1 MFFKRST
8 GLLITC
14 VLCLC
19 LAAGRGVLADKVGP
33 DEQEIPYEALR
44 SFTEIFGRIKAHYVE
59 NVDDEELLKSAIRG
73 MLSGLDPHSSYLDPE
88 DFTNLQESTAGE
100 FGGLGI
106 EVTMENG
113 FVKVVSPID
122 DTPAQRAGIQPGD
135 LIIRIDEK
143 PVKGMELSE
152 AVTLLRGKPGT
163 STELTIV
170 REGTATPLIVS
181 VERATIQVKS
191 VRARLLEPGYGYV
204 RISTFQ
210 VRSGPA
216 LFKAIEDLHKE
227 NKAPLKGMILDLRNN
242 PGGVLSS
249 AVEVA
254 DAFLDDGLIVYTKGR
269 TNEADLRQ
277 NATPGDVLNGAPMV
291 VLINGGSA
299 SASEIVAGAIQDH
312 VRGII
317 MGYPSFGKGSV
328 QTILELESGYAI
340 KLTTAH
346 YFTPSGR
353 SIQAEGIVPD
363 IKLSRAKL
371 ELLESTGSLDP
382 LRESSLSRHLSN
394 PNGRDAPQA
403 PVEIDSDTTDNK
415 KGDSGEESLSRL
427 DYELFEALNLLKGLN
442 ILQVK
447 GEKNT
452 KDT

>member
-8 GLLITC
+8 GFLMTC

-19 LAAGRGVLADKVGP
+19 LVAGRGVLADKVGP

-59 NVDDEELLKSAIRG
+59 EVDDEELLKNAIRG
-73 MLSGLDPHSSYLDPE
+73 MLSGLDPHSTYLDP
-88 DFTNLQESTAGE
+88 DAFTNLQESTAGE

-106 EVTMENG
+106 EVTMEDG

-122 DTPAQRAGIQPGD
+122 DTPAQRAGVQSGD

-163 STELTIV
+163 KTELTIV
-170 REGTATPLIVS
+170 RDNTSNPIILT
-181 VERATIQVKS
+181 VERAIIHIKS

-216 LFKAIEDLHKE
+216 LIEAIEDLYKE
-227 NKAPLKGMILDLRNN
+227 NKLPLKGLILDLRNN

-277 NATPGDVLNGAPMV
+277 NATPGDVLHGAPMV

-328 QTILELESGYAI
+328 QTILELENDYAI

-371 ELLESTGSLDP
+371 ELLDRSGGMDP
-382 LRESSLSRHLSN
+382 LRESSLSRHLNNPNHQDVPEETDRDTTGDEAPGEENLSN
-394 PNGRDAPQA
+394 P
-403 PVEIDSDTTDNK
+403 
-415 KGDSGEESLSRL
+415 

-442 ILQVK
+442 IMQVK
-447 GEKNT
+447 GEKNSNNT
-452 KDT
+452 

>member
-1 MFFKRST
+1 MFFNRST

-14 VLCLC
+14 MLCLL
-19 LAAGRGVLADKVGP
+19 LATGRGVLADKVDP

-59 NVDDEELLKSAIRG
+59 EVDDEELLKNAVRG
-73 MLSGLDPHSSYLDPE
+73 MLSGLDPHSAYLDP
-88 DFTNLQESTAGE
+88 DAFTNLQESTAGE

-106 EVTMENG
+106 EVTMEDG

-135 LIIRIDEK
+135 LIIRIDDK
-143 PVKGMELSE
+143 PVKGMELPE
-152 AVTLLRGKPGT
+152 AVTLLRGKPG
-163 STELTIV
+163 SKTELTIV
-170 REGTATPLIVS
+170 RDGASNPVILT
-181 VERATIQVKS
+181 VERAVIHVKS
-191 VRARLLEPGYGYV
+191 VRSRLLEPDYGYV
-204 RISTFQ
+204 RVSTFQ

-216 LFKAIEDLHKE
+216 VISAIEKLQEE
-227 NKAPLKGMILDLRNN
+227 NKSRLKGLVLDLRNN

-254 DAFLDDGLIVYTKGR
+254 DAFLDEGLIVYTKGR
-269 TNEADLRQ
+269 TTEADLRQ
-277 NATPGDVLNGAPMV
+277 NATPGDVLHGAPMV

-328 QTILELESGYAI
+328 QTILELDNDHAI

-371 ELLESTGSLDP
+371 ELLDRTLGMDP

-394 PNGRDAPQA
+394 PNHLDDPQEA
-403 PVEIDSDTTDNK
+403 GGSDNK
-415 KGDSGEESLSRL
+415 ESNNGSEEGDNLANL

-442 ILQVK
+442 ILQVNGGK
-447 GEKNT
+447 KNS
-452 KDT
+452 

>member
-1 MFFKRST
+1 MFFSRST

-19 LAAGRGVLADKVGP
+19 LIAGRGVLADKVGAE
-33 DEQEIPYEALR
+33 EQEIPYEALR
-44 SFTEIFGRIKAHYVE
+44 SFTEIFGQVKAHYVE
-59 NVDDEELLKSAIRG
+59 DVDDEELLKSAIRG
-73 MLSGLDPHSSYLDPE
+73 MLSGLDPHSAYLDP
-88 DFTNLQESTAGE
+88 DAFTNLQESTAGE
-100 FGGLGI
+100 FGGLGV
-106 EVTMENG
+106 EVTMEDG

-135 LIIRIDEK
+135 LIIRIDDK

-152 AVTLLRGKPGT
+152 AVTLLRGKPG
-163 STELTIV
+163 SKTELTIV
-170 REGTATPLIVS
+170 RDGSANPIILT
-181 VERATIQVKS
+181 VERAIVQVKS
-191 VRARLLEPGYGYV
+191 VRSRLLEPDYGYV

-216 LFKAIEDLHKE
+216 VVDAVEDLQKE
-227 NKAPLKGMILDLRNN
+227 NKSPLKGLILDLRNN

-269 TNEADLRQ
+269 INEADLRQ
-277 NATPGDVLNGAPMV
+277 NATPGDVLHGAPMV

-312 VRGII
+312 VRGIL

-328 QTILELESGYAI
+328 QTILELDNGYAI

-363 IKLSRAKL
+363 IKLNRAKL
-371 ELLESTGSLDP
+371 ELLDHARGIDP

-394 PNGRDAPQA
+394 PNQQENLQEPGKPEDAKP
-403 PVEIDSDTTDNK
+403 DDD
-415 KGDSGEESLSRL
+415 GSGEDSLSNL

-447 GEKNT
+447 GEKDSKNT
-452 KDT
+452 

>member
-1 MFFKRST
+1 MFFNRST

-14 VLCLC
+14 MLCLL
-19 LAAGRGVLADKVGP
+19 LATGRGVLADKVDP

-59 NVDDEELLKSAIRG
+59 EVDDEELLKSAVRG
-73 MLSGLDPHSSYLDPE
+73 MLSGLDPHSAYLDP
-88 DFTNLQESTAGE
+88 DAFTNLQESTAGE

-106 EVTMENG
+106 EVTMEDG

-135 LIIRIDEK
+135 LIIRIDDK

-152 AVTLLRGKPGT
+152 AVTLLRGKPG
-163 STELTIV
+163 SKTELTIV
-170 REGTATPLIVS
+170 RDGASNPIILT
-181 VERATIQVKS
+181 VERAVIHVKS
-191 VRARLLEPGYGYV
+191 VRSRLLEPDYGYV
-204 RISTFQ
+204 RVSTFQ

-216 LFKAIEDLHKE
+216 VINAIEKLEEE
-227 NKAPLKGMILDLRNN
+227 NKSRLKGLVLDLRNN

-254 DAFLDDGLIVYTKGR
+254 DAFLDEGLIVYTKGR
-269 TNEADLRQ
+269 TTDADLRQ
-277 NATPGDVLNGAPMV
+277 NATPGDVLHGAPMV

-328 QTILELESGYAI
+328 QTILELDNDHAI

-371 ELLESTGSLDP
+371 ELLDRTLGMDP
-382 LRESSLSRHLSN
+382 LRESSLSRHLTN
-394 PNGRDAPQA
+394 PNHRDDPQEA
-403 PVEIDSDTTDNK
+403 GGSDNK
-415 KGDSGEESLSRL
+415 ESNNGSEEGDNLANL

-442 ILQVK
+442 ILQVNGGK
-447 GEKNT
+447 SS
-452 KDT
+452 